1 MPVALHIAPG
11 ATFAR
16 WTVVR
21 EVDRGSRGRRR
32 YECRCS
38 CGNVAVVSQSNL
50 VSGMSTSCGC
60 RRIEATRSRQTK
72 HGESHRT
79 AEYGVWKGIVRRC
92 TSPTDHAFRH
102 YGGRG
107 ITVCER
113 WRCDYLAFLAD
124 VGRRPTEKAELDRID
139 NNRGYEPGNVRWTD
153 RRTQTRNTR
162 ANRRLTINGET
173 LCVAAWSE
181 RSGVHR
187 SAIFW
192 RLDHGWTPEAAVFAP
207 SMSTDEVCA
216 WMREAHHD
224 KKEAA

>member
-11 ATFAR
+11 AAFAR

-21 EVDRGSRGRRR
+21 EVERGSHGRRR

-50 VSGMSTSCGC
+50 VSGMSSSCGC
-60 RRIEATRSRQTK
+60 WKSERTRALHTK

-79 AEYGVWKGIVRRC
+79 AEHRIWKGIVRRC
-92 TSPTDHAFRH
+92 TKPTDQAFRH

-113 WRCDYLAFLAD
+113 WRSDYLAFLAD
-124 VGRRPTEKAELDRID
+124 VGRRPTETAELDRID
-139 NNRGYEPGNVRWTD
+139 NERGYEPANVRWTD

-162 ANRRLTINGET
+162 ANRRITINGET
-173 LCVAAWSE
+173 LCVAEWSE

-192 RLDHGWTPEAAVFAP
+192 RLDHGWPPEAAVFAT
-207 SMSTDEVCA
+207 SMDRSEVCA
-216 WMREAHHD
+216 RMRQARYHR
-224 KKEAA
+224 KEAA

>member
-1 MPVALHIAPG
+1 MPDALNIRPG
-11 ATFAR
+11 AVFAR

-21 EVDRGSRGRRR
+21 EAERGSHGRRR
-32 YECRCS
+32 HECRCS
-38 CGNVAVVSQSNL
+38 CGRVSVVSQDNL
-50 VSGMSTSCGC
+50 VSGMSSSCGC
-60 RRIEATRSRQTK
+60 RKSELMRIRQTK

-79 AEYGVWKGIVRRC
+79 AEHGIWKGIIRRC

-113 WRCDYLAFLAD
+113 WRRDYLAFLAD
-124 VGRRPTEKAELDRID
+124 VGRRPTDAAELDRID
-139 NNRGYEPGNVRWTD
+139 NDRGYEPGNVRWTD

-173 LCVAAWSE
+173 LCVAEWAE

-192 RLDHGWTPEAAVFAP
+192 RLDHGWPPDAAVFTP
-207 SMSTDEVCA
+207 SMSINAVCIR
-216 WMREAHHD
+216 MRQARQAM
-224 KKEAA
+224 KEAA